1 MLKKWRAEKERNNK
15 MNQKIKLAINGFG
28 RIGRS
33 AFKIAF
39 EKFSDQI
46 EIVGINDLA
55 DNVTLAALLNHDS
68 NYGPWKYRAQADDQ
82 NLIIEGKKILAL
94 AEKDPSRL
102 PWKKLG
108 VDVVLECTGV
118 FTEKKQAGLHIK
130 AGAKKV
136 IISAPSKGDN
146 PAPTYVLGVNETDD
160 EDIINNGSCTTNCIS
175 PIMKVLEE
183 NLGVEKAFMTTVHAY
198 TADQSLQDA
207 PHQDLHRARAA
218 TENIVPTTTG
228 AGQATI
234 ETIPSLKSKFDGMAI
249 RVPVPVGSIS
259 DITALVKRDTT
270 VEELNEI
277 FVQASKEKR
286 FQGIL
291 TTTDEPIVSTD
302 IIGSSYSAIVDLGLT
317 RVVAGNL
324 VKIFAWYDNEY
335 GYSTRLVEQAMI
347 IGKKN

>member
-1 MLKKWRAEKERNNK
+1 
-15 MNQKIKLAINGFG
+15 MNKIKVAINGFG

-39 EKFSDQI
+39 DKFPDKI
-46 EIVGINDLA
+46 EVVAINDLA
-55 DNVTLAALLNHDS
+55 DNATLAHLLKYDS
-68 NYGPWKYRAQADDQ
+68 NYGVWGHQTSSSDDAVMVD
-82 NLIIEGKKILAL
+82 GKKIKAL
-94 AEKDPSRL
+94 AEKEPDKL
-102 PWKKLG
+102 PWKELD

-118 FTEKKQAGLHIK
+118 FTEKDKAALHLK

-146 PAPTYVLGVNETDD
+146 PALTYVLGVNETGD

-207 PHQDLHRARAA
+207 PHHDLHRARAA

-228 AGQATI
+228 AAITST
-234 ETIPSLKSKFDGMAI
+234 EVIPSLKGKFDGMAI

-259 DITALVKRDTT
+259 DITALVKKDIT
-270 VEELNEI
+270 VEKLNKMFI
-277 FVQASKEKR
+277 LVAKEER

-291 TTTDEPIVSTD
+291 TTTNEPVVSTD

-324 VKIFAWYDNEY
+324 VKIFAWYDNEW
-335 GYSTRLVEQAMI
+335 GYSTRLVEQVASAGQVFKI
-347 IGKKN
+347 